1 MRLHGQKHYPADRLV
16 LQRHIVIQRL
26 TICLEKTKYGHVI
39 QIHSV
44 WTIYISKMVVV
55 VVVALSSLARILGEC
70 STTHPP
76 PPFAPP
82 PFFFCFFFEAEISSR
97 MLIPLFMSE
106 SVHSGSENRDD
117 CSRMF
122 PDRLRVSLFPDRFP
136 HYAWTEAL
144 SAHSDFFGSKV
155 YA

>member
-55 VVVALSSLARILGEC
+55 VVVALSSLARTLGKC
-70 STTHPP
+70 STIHSPP
-76 PPFAPP
+76 AVFVL
-82 PFFFCFFFEAEISSR
+82 FCF
-97 MLIPLFMSE
+97 LL
-106 SVHSGSENRDD
+106 SGDW
-117 CSRMF
+117 
-122 PDRLRVSLFPDRFP
+122 L
-136 HYAWTEAL
+136 
-144 SAHSDFFGSKV
+144 AHTNSTL
-155 YA
+155 